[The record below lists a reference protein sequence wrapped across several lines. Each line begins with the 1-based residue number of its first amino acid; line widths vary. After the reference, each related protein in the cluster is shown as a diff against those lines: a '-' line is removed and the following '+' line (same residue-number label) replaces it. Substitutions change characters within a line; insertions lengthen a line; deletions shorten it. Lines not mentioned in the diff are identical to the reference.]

1 MRGDIS
7 KAIKFCQSGYSK
19 AQCSPDFAYEQQDW
33 RNLGWLLQEL
43 EARRNDDPLVVLD
56 MSELPENT
64 TVEEFLH
71 RYRTEGIMVLDTV
84 KTNRPINTHLIYK
97 EKQKE
102 NLGVAQ

>member
-7 KAIKFCQSGYSK
+7 KAIRFCQSGLDK
-19 AQCSPDFAYEQQDW
+19 ARCSPDFRFEEQGW
-33 RNLGWLLQEL
+33 LNLGWLLQEL
-43 EARRNDDPLVVLD
+43 MVKRSDDPLVVLD

-71 RYRTEGIMVLDTV
+71 RYRTEGVMVLDTL

-102 NLGVAQ
+102 